1 LQNVTI
7 VVLFFVIA
15 SVLLGSLNQDAF
27 AANYNEMEAE
37 FDAAANNELANAE
50 SIAPALFTAPEPA
63 GVMPRQGSVTA
74 TILGQA
80 GQSVFT
86 VSQVSHTPGEKA
98 SVQNNHENSDI
109 DFYSFILLG
118 PGNKIFMA
126 DVDDAT
132 DNGFDSQ
139 LHLFDA
145 NGFPVAFNDDSME
158 IFLDPMGIPEC
169 CDSFIG
175 EISLPPGTYF
185 IAINAFSGEAVVG
198 FGNCSP
204 TSFLTRPDGEPGGQ
218 KCDEPPGAADP
229 SFPDSEDNPG
239 GGDDYTLHLSLK
251 MPAVG
256 GIFEGVN
263 TISLLL
269 NYFIINAIWMAPIG
283 IGIGVGI
290 YLVKRRF

>member
-1 LQNVTI
+1 M
-7 VVLFFVIA
+7 VVLFLSTA
-15 SVLLGSLNQDAF
+15 LVLLGSLNQDAF

-80 GQSVFT
+80 GQSVFLECET
-86 VSQVSHTPGEKA
+86 SHITGEKA
-98 SVQNNHENSDI
+98 TAQLDECSDI
-109 DFYSFILLG
+109 DFYSFTLLG

-132 DNGFDSQ
+132 DNGFDST
-139 LHLFDA
+139 LDLFDA
-145 NGFPVAFNDDSME
+145 NGFPVAENDDSEE
-158 IFLDPMGIPEC
+158 IFC
-169 CDSFIG
+169 CDPDGVPFCCDAFIG
-175 EISLPPGTYF
+175 EISLPPGTYY
-185 IAINAFSGEAVVG
+185 IAINSFFGFPVVG
-198 FGNCSP
+198 VGECFP
-204 TSFLTRPDGEPGGQ
+204 TSDLTRPDGQPGGQ
-218 KCDEPPGAADP
+218 KCDVPPGAADP
-229 SFPDSEDNPG
+229 SFPDSKDNPG
-239 GGDDYTLHLSLK
+239 GGVDYTLHLSLK
-251 MPAVG
+251 MPSVG
-256 GIFEGVN
+256 GIFEGVD

-283 IGIGVGI
+283 IGIGLGI